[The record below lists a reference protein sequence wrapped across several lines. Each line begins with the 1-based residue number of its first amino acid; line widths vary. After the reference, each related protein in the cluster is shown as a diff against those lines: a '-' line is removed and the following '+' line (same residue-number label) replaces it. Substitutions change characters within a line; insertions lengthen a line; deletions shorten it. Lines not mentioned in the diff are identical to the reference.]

1 MSMNPGKRGTGPA
14 PAKNAPGERA
24 GTGTGKV
31 MYFTAEGNL
40 REALVDQEAEEQGK
54 ALQTVAP
61 AQLRRY
67 YEDVLNLRRRLEHES
82 ANVAGADPEKI
93 WQKLRPEFRM
103 LRAKA
108 YYAHKRSEKVFTKD
122 FRDFIETHVRSVETL
137 REFLAFCRH
146 FEAVVAFHKVYAKER
161 H

>member
-1 MSMNPGKRGTGPA
+1 MSMNPGKPGAGPA

-24 GTGTGKV
+24 GAGKFS
-31 MYFTAEGNL
+31 YFTAEGNL
-40 REALVDQEAEEQGK
+40 REALVDHEAEEQGK
-54 ALQTVAP
+54 ALKDVAP

-82 ANVAGADPEKI
+82 ANVPGADPEKI

-108 YYAHKRSEKVFTKD
+108 YYAHKRSEKVFTAE
-122 FRDFIETHVRSVETL
+122 FRNFIEKHVRSVETL
-137 REFLAFCRH
+137 KEFLAFCRH